1 MSERPQPEDLPDDQ
15 AEARL
20 EQIATRAYDL
30 ARTGETEALAA
41 YVGAGLPA
49 NLTNQ
54 DGDTLLMLA
63 AYHGHAQT
71 VEMLIGAGA
80 DPDRLNDRGQSPLA
94 GAIFKGEDAVVRVL
108 LGAGADP
115 DRGTPTARAA
125 AEMFDR
131 PAYLELM
138 GPAPQA

>member
-1 MSERPQPEDLPDDQ
+1 MSERPQPEDLSDDQ

-108 LGAGADP
+108 LGAGVDP

-131 PAYLELM
+131 PAYLERM